1 MRLQKLPMTFR
12 ETLGAS
18 SEDVLPPNIF
28 NKKRFVILLNEF
40 NWLTLTERRTLE
52 YLILVM
58 LAKNLFFGYINVY
71 IFSFLFF
78 EENIFTPV

>member
-18 SEDVLPPNIF
+18 SEDVLPPLKF
-28 NKKRFVILLNEF
+28 NKKRFVIVLNEF

-71 IFSFLFF
+71 IFSFIFF